1 MRGVCGGGR
10 GGGRKGGVGGGR
22 GGKGTKR
29 DIIQYLLEMERQKR
43 EIFVRNS
50 NYADNN
56 NELFWSVSKM
66 LMTPLDI
73 SDSC

>member
-1 MRGVCGGGR
+1 MLGAGAGAERGVWGGGR
-10 GGGRKGGVGGGR
+10 R
-22 GGKGTKR
+22 GKGTKR

>member
-1 MRGVCGGGR
+1 MCWGQGQGQKGVCGGGR
-10 GGGRKGGVGGGR
+10 R
-22 GGKGTKR
+22 GKGTKR

>member
-1 MRGVCGGGR
+1 MCWGQGRGQKGVCGGGR
-10 GGGRKGGVGGGR
+10 R
-22 GGKGTKR
+22 GKGPKR

>member
-1 MRGVCGGGR
+1 MRGVCVGGR
-10 GGGRKGGVGGGR
+10 GGGRKGCVGGGR
-22 GGKGTKR
+22 RGKGTKR

>member
-1 MRGVCGGGR
+1 MCWGQGRGQKGVCGGGR
-10 GGGRKGGVGGGR
+10 R
-22 GGKGTKR
+22 GKGTKR

>member
-1 MRGVCGGGR
+1 MCWGQGRGQKGVC
-10 GGGRKGGVGGGR
+10 GGGR

>member
-1 MRGVCGGGR
+1 MLGAGVGAERGVWGGR
-10 GGGRKGGVGGGR
+10 R
-22 GGKGTKR
+22 GKGTKR

>member
-1 MRGVCGGGR
+1 MRGVCVGGR
-10 GGGRKGGVGGGR
+10 GGE
-22 GGKGTKR
+22 GTKR

>member
-1 MRGVCGGGR
+1 MCWGQGRGRGQKGVCGGGR
-10 GGGRKGGVGGGR
+10 R
-22 GGKGTKR
+22 GKGTKR

>member
-1 MRGVCGGGR
+1 MRGVCVGGR
-10 GGGRKGGVGGGR
+10 GGGRKGCVGGR
-22 GGKGTKR
+22 RGKGTKR

>member
-1 MRGVCGGGR
+1 
-10 GGGRKGGVGGGR
+10 
-22 GGKGTKR
+22 
-29 DIIQYLLEMERQKR
+29 MERQKR

>member
-1 MRGVCGGGR
+1 MCWGQGRGQKGVCGGGR
-10 GGGRKGGVGGGR
+10 R
-22 GGKGTKR
+22 GKGTKR

-50 NYADNN
+50 NYADNS